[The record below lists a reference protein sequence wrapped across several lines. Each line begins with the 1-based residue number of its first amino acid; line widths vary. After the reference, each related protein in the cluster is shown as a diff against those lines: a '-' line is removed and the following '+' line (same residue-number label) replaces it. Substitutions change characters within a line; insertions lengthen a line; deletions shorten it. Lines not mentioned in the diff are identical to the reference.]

1 MFFFISFSNGIM
13 KECRRCAELE
23 KQNLEN
29 QEDYNRRN
37 VRFAEA
43 MAENSKLVEQLL
55 ASQQIVEQLR
65 DHMKEIK

>member
-1 MFFFISFSNGIM
+1 MAR
-13 KECRRCAELE
+13 ECKRCSELE
-23 KQNLEN
+23 KQNLER

-43 MAENSKLVEQLL
+43 MAENSKLVDQLL

-65 DHMKEIK
+65 DHIKEIK